1 MAPWKD
7 LFLALPLP
15 EIWLRILL
23 FVTFGLHLLFVLLM
37 LGTAMLGFTYFLK
50 DCCSGNRVEM
60 GWSQRMVK
68 SHLGLKSLAVVLGVG
83 PLLII
88 QVIYSLGFFTATGLQ
103 AFTWLS
109 VIPLLILAFLAIE
122 LFEHKM
128 LSRPWLPFISGV
140 IGLGALL
147 TVPAIFTGALSL
159 MERPGEWPGFA
170 AKAMAPGSIYL
181 PHWLFRYLHVL
192 GAAIVFGA
200 AFHLFFTAGQDT
212 EKRARLRAWLFGG
225 VLFQVAVGV
234 PLLFT
239 VANVFNW
246 TVLAAV
252 TLGSAAAMAMAWA
265 LRPAPVMTLTDGSIR
280 GGRALLLLLPVVFVS
295 MLAARQSLQ
304 DATLMTLHKQ
314 ARTAL
319 AQESADLGRFQKPAL
334 DAFRLK
340 LATVY
345 DNGATIYA
353 KSCQPC
359 HGVGG
364 LGDGP
369 AATRL
374 LVRAEDIA
382 AVRADRDYV
391 RQIVLAGWPG
401 SGMPYFTVFDKDKI
415 DSLLDQ
421 LNTTFTMFGPTTV
434 PKRAVGQQARDL
446 WKNTCATC
454 HGATGQ
460 PSAFGLTLRP
470 APPDLSRFSLEP
482 ERSLQII
489 TEGYPGTVMQPYRAL
504 PEATRRD
511 LVAIAANLRR

>member
-1 MAPWKD
+1 MAPWQD

-23 FVTFGLHLLFVLLM
+23 FTTFGLHLIFVLLM
-37 LGTAMLGFTYFLK
+37 LGTAMLGFVYFLH
-50 DCCSGNRVEM
+50 DCCSGNKVEM
-60 GWSQRMVK
+60 GWNQRMVK
-68 SHLGLKSLAVVLGVG
+68 SHLALKSLAVVLGVG

-88 QVIYSLGFFTATGLQ
+88 QVVYSLGFFTATGLQ

-128 LSRPWLPFISGV
+128 LSRPWLPFISGA

-159 MERPGEWPGFA
+159 MERPGEWTGFA
-170 AKAMAPGSIYL
+170 AKTLAPGSIYL

-212 EKRARLRAWLFGG
+212 AKRARLRAWMFGG
-225 VLFQVAVGV
+225 ILFQVAVGV

-239 VANVFNW
+239 VADVFNW
-246 TVLAAV
+246 PVLTAV
-252 TLGSAAAMAMAWA
+252 TLGSAAAMAVAWT
-265 LRPAPVMTLTDGSIR
+265 LRPAQVMTLTSASIR
-280 GGRALLLLLPVVFVS
+280 GGRALLLLLPVIFVS
-295 MLAARQSLQ
+295 MLAARQLLQ
-304 DATLMTLHKQ
+304 DSTLMPLHKQ

-319 AQESADLGRFQKPAL
+319 ARESADLDRFKKPAL
-334 DAFRLK
+334 ETFRVK

-345 DNGATIYA
+345 DNGATIYE

-359 HGVGG
+359 HGAGG

-369 AATRL
+369 AARRL
-374 LVRAEDIA
+374 LVRAEDLA
-382 AVRADRDYV
+382 AVRADREYV
-391 RQIVLAGWPG
+391 RQVVLRGWAG

-421 LNTTFTMFGPTTV
+421 LGSAFNLFGPTTV
-434 PKRAVGQQARDL
+434 PRREVGDQAREL

-454 HGATGQ
+454 HGATGR
-460 PSAFGLTLRP
+460 PTPFGLTLRP
-470 APPDLSRFSLEP
+470 APPDLSRFSLQP
-482 ERSLQII
+482 ERSFQII
-489 TEGYPGTVMQPYRAL
+489 TEGYPGTVMQPYRDL
-504 PEATRRD
+504 PEGTRRD
-511 LVAIAANLRR
+511 LVAISSNLRR

>member
-1 MAPWKD
+1 MAPWQD

-23 FVTFGLHLLFVLLM
+23 FTTFGLHLIFVLLM
-37 LGTAMLGFTYFLK
+37 LGTAMLGFVYFLH
-50 DCCSGNRVEM
+50 DCCSGNKVEM
-60 GWSQRMVK
+60 GWNQRMVK
-68 SHLGLKSLAVVLGVG
+68 SHLALKSLAVVLGVG

-88 QVIYSLGFFTATGLQ
+88 QVVYSLGFFTATGLQ

-128 LSRPWLPFISGV
+128 LSRPWLPFISGA

-159 MERPGEWPGFA
+159 MERPGEWTGFA
-170 AKAMAPGSIYL
+170 AKTLAPGSIYL

-212 EKRARLRAWLFGG
+212 AKRARLRAWMFGG
-225 VLFQVAVGV
+225 ILFQVAVGV

-239 VANVFNW
+239 VADVFNW
-246 TVLAAV
+246 PVLTAV
-252 TLGSAAAMAMAWA
+252 TLGSAAAMAVAWT
-265 LRPAPVMTLTDGSIR
+265 LRPAQVMTLTSASIR
-280 GGRALLLLLPVVFVS
+280 GGRALLLLLPVIFVS
-295 MLAARQSLQ
+295 MLAARQLLQ
-304 DATLMTLHKQ
+304 DSTLMPLHKQ

-319 AQESADLGRFQKPAL
+319 ARESADLDRFKKPAL
-334 DAFRLK
+334 ETFRVK

-345 DNGATIYA
+345 DNGATIYE

-359 HGVGG
+359 HGAGG

-369 AATRL
+369 AARRL
-374 LVRAEDIA
+374 LVRAEDLA
-382 AVRADRDYV
+382 AVRADREYV
-391 RQIVLAGWPG
+391 RQVVLRGWAG

-421 LNTTFTMFGPTTV
+421 LGSAFNLFGPTTV
-434 PKRAVGQQARDL
+434 PRREVGEQAREL

-454 HGATGQ
+454 HGATGR
-460 PSAFGLTLRP
+460 PTPFGLTLRP
-470 APPDLSRFSLEP
+470 APPDLSRFSLQP
-482 ERSLQII
+482 ERSFQII
-489 TEGYPGTVMQPYRAL
+489 TEGYPGTVMQPYRDL
-504 PEATRRD
+504 PEGTRRD
-511 LVAIAANLRR
+511 LVAISSNLRR

>member
-1 MAPWKD
+1 MAPWQD

-23 FVTFGLHLLFVLLM
+23 FATFGLHLIFVLLM
-37 LGTAMLGFTYFLK
+37 LGTAMLGFIYFLS
-50 DCCSGNRVEM
+50 DCCSGNKVEM
-60 GWSQRMVK
+60 GWNQRMVK

-128 LSRPWLPFISGV
+128 LARPWLPFLSGA

-159 MERPGEWPGFA
+159 MERPSEWTGFA
-170 AKAMAPGSIYL
+170 AKALAPGSVYL

-212 EKRARLRAWLFGG
+212 EKRARLRAWMFGG
-225 VLFQVAVGV
+225 ILFQVAVGV

-239 VANVFNW
+239 VADIFSW
-246 TVLAAV
+246 PVLIAV
-252 TLGSAAAMAMAWA
+252 TLGSVAAMAVAWT
-265 LRPAPVMTLTDGSIR
+265 LRPTQVMTLTSASIR
-280 GGRALLLLLPVVFVS
+280 GGRALLLLLPVIFVS
-295 MLAARQSLQ
+295 MLAARQLLQ
-304 DATLMTLHKQ
+304 DATLMPLHQQ

-319 AQESADLGRFQKPAL
+319 AQESADLAQFQQPAL
-334 DAFRLK
+334 ETFRVK

-345 DNGATIYA
+345 DNGPTLYE

-359 HGVGG
+359 HGAGG

-369 AATRL
+369 AARRL

-391 RQIVLAGWPG
+391 RQVVLAGWPG

-415 DSLLDQ
+415 DALLGQ
-421 LNTTFTMFGPTTV
+421 LDSAFTLFGPTTV
-434 PKRAVGQQARDL
+434 PRREVGEQAREL
-446 WKNTCATC
+446 WKNTCAIC

-460 PSAFGLTLRP
+460 PTPFGLTLRP
-470 APPDLSRFSLEP
+470 APPDLSRFSLQP
-482 ERSLQII
+482 ERSFQII
-489 TEGYPGTVMQPYRAL
+489 TEGYPGTVMQPYRDL
-504 PEATRRD
+504 PEETRRD
-511 LVAIAANLRR
+511 LVAISSNLRR

>member
-1 MAPWKD
+1 MAPWQD

-37 LGTAMLGFTYFLK
+37 LGTAMLGFIYFLN
-50 DCCSGNRVEM
+50 DCCSGSRVEM
-60 GWSQRMVK
+60 GWNQRVVK

-128 LSRPWLPFISGV
+128 LSRPWLAFVSGAL
-140 IGLGALL
+140 GLGALL

-159 MERPGEWPGFA
+159 MERPGEWSGFA
-170 AKAMAPGSIYL
+170 AKALAPGSVYR

-200 AFHLFFTAGQDT
+200 AFHLFFTAGQDS
-212 EKRARLRAWLFGG
+212 EKRARLRAWLFGS

-239 VANVFNW
+239 VADVFNW
-246 TVLAAV
+246 PVLSAV
-252 TLGSAAAMAMAWA
+252 TLGSAAAMAVAWT
-265 LRPAPVMTLTDGSIR
+265 LRPAPVMTLSDGTIQ
-280 GGRALLLLLPVVFVS
+280 GGRALLLLLPVIFVS
-295 MLAARQSLQ
+295 MLAARQFLQ
-304 DATLMTLHKQ
+304 DSTLMPLHRQ

-319 AQESADLGRFQKPAL
+319 ARESADLARFQQPAL
-334 DAFRLK
+334 DAFRVK

-345 DNGATIYA
+345 DNGPTLYE

-359 HGVGG
+359 HGAGG

-369 AATRL
+369 AARRL

-391 RQIVLAGWPG
+391 RQVLLAGWPG

-415 DSLLDQ
+415 DALLDQ
-421 LNTTFTMFGPTTV
+421 LDASFTLFGPTTV
-434 PKRAVGQQARDL
+434 PRREVGQQARDL

-460 PSAFGLTLRP
+460 PSPFGLTLRP
-470 APPDLSRFSLEP
+470 APPDLSRFSLQP

-489 TEGYPGTVMQPYRAL
+489 TEGYPGTVMQPYRDL
-504 PEATRRD
+504 PEETRRD
-511 LVAIAANLRR
+511 LVAISSNLRR